1 MNDAYTAAEPRSSRF
16 LDPIDFEIL
25 WNRLITVTDEAAYA
39 VVRTSMSKVVVEG
52 RDFGVHLHDP
62 LGRQLAADVS
72 IASKTGTTSIAVKEL
87 LKVFPAATLKPGDVL
102 VTNNPWWIMGHLNDI
117 AVVMP
122 LFYKNRLVAFAECM
136 AHMADIGGSLSGSP
150 REVFEEGLIIPPLK
164 AAIGGQENETFFA
177 MLEANVRVPRQI
189 ASDVR
194 ALMTGCH
201 VMEAKLGEYL
211 HTHGMDT
218 LDDIGDAILSRSEA
232 IMRRSI
238 SETIPNGTY
247 HGETSVDGFDEPL
260 TVRVRLDV
268 EDGRVKVDFA
278 GSSPQSTQG
287 VNCTFVYTH
296 VWATYTLKCIAAPGL
311 PNNDGTFAPI
321 EVAAPEGSFLNP
333 LFPAPVKM
341 KPSSGHYVPI
351 AILDA
356 LVDAVPKRMLAESGN
371 KFLVYVAGQNANKKA
386 FSDLM
391 FVMGGM
397 GARATKDGLNCISF
411 PANSSNLPVEVLET
425 AMPLRVQRK
434 ALRPDSGGAGK
445 YRGGLGQVFEVIST
459 SPAPLTIRA
468 EHGKLKTAP
477 RGFRGG
483 KDGAAGSVTL
493 NGKSIPDKLPAILN
507 EGDCLRLEIPGSG
520 GMYAPH
526 ERDKAAV
533 LHDLETGLITPAAAA
548 RDYGLAAAD
557 AVQGKPGK

>member
-296 VWATYTLKCIAAPGL
+296 V
-311 PNNDGTFAPI
+311 
-321 EVAAPEGSFLNP
+321 
-333 LFPAPVKM
+333 
-341 KPSSGHYVPI
+341 
-351 AILDA
+351 
-356 LVDAVPKRMLAESGN
+356 
-371 KFLVYVAGQNANKKA
+371 
-386 FSDLM
+386 
-391 FVMGGM
+391 
-397 GARATKDGLNCISF
+397 
-411 PANSSNLPVEVLET
+411 
-425 AMPLRVQRK
+425 
-434 ALRPDSGGAGK
+434 
-445 YRGGLGQVFEVIST
+445 
-459 SPAPLTIRA
+459 
-468 EHGKLKTAP
+468 
-477 RGFRGG
+477 
-483 KDGAAGSVTL
+483 
-493 NGKSIPDKLPAILN
+493 
-507 EGDCLRLEIPGSG
+507 
-520 GMYAPH
+520 
-526 ERDKAAV
+526 
-533 LHDLETGLITPAAAA
+533 
-548 RDYGLAAAD
+548 
-557 AVQGKPGK
+557 